1 LQKGQRSSIRI
12 RHRTRTCVPDP
23 DTTSLSL
30 LQTVVAGQEG
40 CGSTGR
46 VLACNKI
53 ALPGRKGY
61 VHIMTTVQEIERA
74 IEGLSGDQFS
84 QIHDW
89 IVEKDWEKWDAQI
102 ERDSAAGKLDFLIDE
117 AQRDAKSGD
126 TRPL

>member
-1 LQKGQRSSIRI
+1 
-12 RHRTRTCVPDP
+12 
-23 DTTSLSL
+23 
-30 LQTVVAGQEG
+30 
-40 CGSTGR
+40 
-46 VLACNKI
+46 
-53 ALPGRKGY
+53 
-61 VHIMTTVQEIERA
+61 MTTVQEIERA

>member
-1 LQKGQRSSIRI
+1 
-12 RHRTRTCVPDP
+12 
-23 DTTSLSL
+23 
-30 LQTVVAGQEG
+30 
-40 CGSTGR
+40 

-61 VHIMTTVQEIERA
+61 VGIMTTVQEIERA